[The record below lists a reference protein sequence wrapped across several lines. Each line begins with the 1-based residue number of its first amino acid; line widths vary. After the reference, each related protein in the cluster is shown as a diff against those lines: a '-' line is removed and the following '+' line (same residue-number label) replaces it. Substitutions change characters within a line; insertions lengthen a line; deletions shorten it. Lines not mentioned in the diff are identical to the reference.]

1 LLLALA
7 IHLQNSIHQTL
18 FVMKFKFR
26 NLLFQNL
33 LLLAMLSLAF
43 TACKEDSED
52 GKPALQIP
60 NSYDGTAFEANTTV
74 EQALKGNLAKLTAE
88 MKKGRTNGTRVE
100 ISNLN
105 TLFTTGSPA
114 LNASTTSYYAGLI
127 SGTNGYLAELAKA
140 SGGTYT
146 LGAPRGE
153 GGTMGGYLFDEN
165 GIEMEQLV
173 EKGLFGAALYFEATK
188 IFEAATLTPADVDKI
203 VALFGANPTF
213 PNSNSSNVA
222 RPDGHMAGY
231 AARRDKNDG
240 KGLYSQFKNNAIK
253 LQAAVKAGNDYK
265 AQQKEALNALKTA
278 WEKANAATII
288 NYCHATLSRL
298 SATNPSENDIA
309 AALHAYSEGV
319 GFIHGWKTIPQKHK
333 IITDAQIDEIL
344 ALFNAP
350 SGQTPTSYKFATD
363 PVNEL
368 PKIQQVIDKLKA
380 IYGFSNQDL
389 EDFKKNWVNEQG
401 R

>member
-1 LLLALA
+1 
-7 IHLQNSIHQTL
+7 
-18 FVMKFKFR
+18 
-26 NLLFQNL
+26 
-33 LLLAMLSLAF
+33 
-43 TACKEDSED
+43 
-52 GKPALQIP
+52 
-60 NSYDGTAFEANTTV
+60 
-74 EQALKGNLAKLTAE
+74 
-88 MKKGRTNGTRVE
+88 
-100 ISNLN
+100 
-105 TLFTTGSPA
+105 
-114 LNASTTSYYAGLI
+114 
-127 SGTNGYLAELAKA
+127 
-140 SGGTYT
+140 
-146 LGAPRGE
+146 
-153 GGTMGGYLFDEN
+153 
-165 GIEMEQLV
+165 
-173 EKGLFGAALYFEATK
+173 
-188 IFEAATLTPADVDKI
+188 
-203 VALFGANPTF
+203 
-213 PNSNSSNVA
+213 
-222 RPDGHMAGY
+222 MAGY

-265 AQQKEALNALKTA
+265 AQQTEALNALKTA

>member
-1 LLLALA
+1 M
-7 IHLQNSIHQTL
+7 T
-18 FVMKFKFR
+18 FKFR

-33 LLLAMLSLAF
+33 LLLAVLSLVF
-43 TACKEDSED
+43 TSCKDDKEDE
-52 GKPALQIP
+52 KPALQIP
-60 NSYDGTAFEANTTV
+60 NSYDGAAFAANTAA
-74 EQALKGNLAKLTAE
+74 EQALKGNLTKLTDE
-88 MKKGRTNGTRVE
+88 MKKGRTNGTSVDV
-100 ISNLN
+100 SALN

-114 LNASTTSYYAGLI
+114 LNTSSTSYYAALI
-127 SGTNGYLAELAKA
+127 SGSNGYLAELAKA

-146 LGAPRGE
+146 LGAPMGE

-173 EKGLFGAALYFEATK
+173 EKGLFGAALYFQATK
-188 IFEAATLTPADVDKI
+188 TFEAATLTPADIDKI

-213 PNSNSSNVA
+213 PNSNSSNVEQ
-222 RPDGHMAGY
+222 PDGVMAGY

-240 KGLYSQFKNNAIK
+240 NGLYSQFKNNAIK

-265 AQQKEALNALKTA
+265 TEQTEALNALKTT

-319 GFIHGWKTIPQKHK
+319 GFLHGWKTIPQAHR

-350 SGQTPTSYKFATD
+350 SGQVPTSYKFATD

-368 PKIQQVIDKLKA
+368 PKIQQAIDRLKA
-380 IYGFSNQDL
+380 IYAFSNQDI
-389 EDFKKNWVNEQG
+389 EDFKKNWVSEQG